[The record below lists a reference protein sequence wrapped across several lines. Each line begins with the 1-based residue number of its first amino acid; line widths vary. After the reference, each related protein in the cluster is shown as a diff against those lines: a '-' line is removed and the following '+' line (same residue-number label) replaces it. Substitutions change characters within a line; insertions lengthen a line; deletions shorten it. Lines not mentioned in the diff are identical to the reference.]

1 MNSTPNRTL
10 KFHESNNLRDGIL
23 NSCEKRRLKINTQ
36 FKSEMNERRI
46 LNKTSVLSPST
57 SQLKSKTSTVNAC
70 YTPSSLFRNANACS
84 TPTNIRV
91 GYKKS
96 KPYLANTTKNNN
108 DAEDRLKVAV
118 RVRPLNAR
126 ECMLSS
132 VSNVIRVN
140 GNEVTVL
147 VGSSAD
153 ASSGVTHSF
162 SYDYVFSSCDPE
174 SPDYADQREVFSK
187 IAQPLIVRA
196 FEGYNACL
204 FAYGQTGSGKSYS
217 MMGVDTFG
225 DIEEKSFNKNGINLD
240 AGIIPRFCHEIFQY
254 IENGKDKFHAE
265 VEVSYFE
272 IYNEK
277 IHDLL
282 CIQQEIDNST
292 SGRLTEGTPNRIN
305 RKALKVREHPIWG
318 PYVVDLSV
326 HPVDSFEALRNW
338 LTVGNSQ
345 RATAATG
352 LNDKSSRSHSIFNI
366 MIKINNLENIDS
378 GGNKIKKLHT
388 LSQARQSK
396 ISLVDLAGSERI
408 SSSNGE
414 RIREG
419 VHINKS
425 LLTLGKV
432 ISALS
437 EDRNSNSSVFV
448 PYRESV
454 LTWLL
459 RVSIN
464 DMNIYFNKNNLTI

>member
-1 MNSTPNRTL
+1 MSPIKLSKSSSKSLRVNGKPNFSDDV
-10 KFHESNNLRDGIL
+10 K
-23 NSCEKRRLKINTQ
+23 SCIKRQVFPLATCDNKD
-36 FKSEMNERRI
+36 FKSDYTCLKSKNALEMHA
-46 LNKTSVLSPST
+46 SPST
-57 SQLKSKTSTVNAC
+57 PRYKTKSSEINAC
-70 YTPSSLFRNANACS
+70 YTPSSLFRNANASS
-84 TPTNIRV
+84 TPVSGRSIKKNKHYPNTPNQTN
-91 GYKKS
+91 G
-96 KPYLANTTKNNN
+96 
-108 DAEDRLKVAV
+108 DGEDRMKVAV
-118 RVRPLNAR
+118 RVRPLNTK
-126 ECMLSS
+126 ECLLST
-132 VSNVIRVN
+132 VTNIIRVN
-140 GNEVTVL
+140 KNNITVL

-153 ASSGVTHSF
+153 SSSGVSHTF
-162 SYDYVFSSCDPE
+162 TYDEVFSSYDPE
-174 SPDYADQREVFSK
+174 SFGYADQREVFLK
-187 IAQPLIVRA
+187 TAQPLIIRA

-217 MMGVDTFG
+217 MMGVETL
-225 DIEEKSFNKNGINLD
+225 EKTDEGSLNTAELNPE
-240 AGIIPRFCHEIFQY
+240 AGIIPRFCHELFRY
-254 IENGKDKFHAE
+254 IESSKNKFRAE

-282 CIQQEIDNST
+282 SVSEALEHNT
-292 SGRLTEGTPNRIN
+292 SCRSACGTPARSN

-338 LTVGNSQ
+338 LIVGNSQ

-366 MIKINNLENIDS
+366 MLNITQVQNTQADS
-378 GGNKIKKLHT
+378 SKEKDVQP
-388 LSQARQSK
+388 SRRSK

-408 SSSNGE
+408 SGSNGE

-432 ISALS
+432 IAALS
-437 EDRNSNSSVFV
+437 DDRNGQVGNIFV
-448 PYRESV
+448 PYRESA

-459 RVSIN
+459 RVSLF
-464 DMNIYFNKNNLTI
+464 YCSTNL